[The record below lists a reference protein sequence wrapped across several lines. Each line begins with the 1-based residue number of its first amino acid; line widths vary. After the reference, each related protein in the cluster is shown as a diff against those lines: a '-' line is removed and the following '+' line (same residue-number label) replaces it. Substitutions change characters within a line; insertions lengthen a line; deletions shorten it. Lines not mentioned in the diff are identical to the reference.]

1 LSVSRKISNW
11 FIGACLGP
19 AVLGCGG
26 FATRSSA
33 KNAAASAARPLPTI
47 AASATQAADPVADE
61 EIRGRVEAA
70 LHSDPYFYDA
80 HVTVSIDK
88 GDVLLG
94 GFVSS
99 DWDLLDAM
107 RIARKAAGNRRVVD
121 NLSIELGGRK

>member
-1 LSVSRKISNW
+1 MTLSRGMQNW
-11 FIGACLGP
+11 VIGACLGL
-19 AVLGCGG
+19 AVLGLGA
-26 FATRSSA
+26 F
-33 KNAAASAARPLPTI
+33 AARSRAQNATPSTELPIPSVVATV
-47 AASATQAADPVADE
+47 TQAADPVADE
-61 EIRGRVEAA
+61 EIRRRVEGA

-80 HVTVSIDK
+80 HVAVSMEK

-99 DWDLLDAM
+99 DWDLLDAL

>member
-1 LSVSRKISNW
+1 LNLSRKIPNW
-11 FIGACLGP
+11 LIGACLGP
-19 AVLGCGG
+19 AVCGFG
-26 FATRSSA
+26 VASRSSA
-33 KNAAASAARPLPTI
+33 QNAAVPAERPLPTI
-47 AASATQAADPVADE
+47 EATATQAADPVADD

-70 LHSDPYFYDA
+70 LHFDPYFYDA
-80 HVTVSIDK
+80 HVTVSMEK

-99 DWDLLDAM
+99 DWDLLHAL